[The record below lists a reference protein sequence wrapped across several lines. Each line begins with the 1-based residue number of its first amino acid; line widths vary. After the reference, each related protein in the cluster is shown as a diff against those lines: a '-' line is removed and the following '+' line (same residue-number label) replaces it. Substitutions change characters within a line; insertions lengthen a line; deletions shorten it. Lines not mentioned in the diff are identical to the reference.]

1 MERSVPS
8 SKGIDLAA
16 LLWDMKEYFG
26 RGERKGEIFLEIEE
40 DLPKLHTDK
49 RLLREALMQLIDN
62 AHKFSPPDAPV
73 VLGAERWGDE
83 VLLRVEDQGP
93 GIPAEVVEE
102 IMRRELDEAS
112 PEDRARIGIS
122 GLFLCRKYVA
132 AMGGDLSI
140 KGRMDE
146 GTTAFI
152 RLRVLPFI
160 GEGM

>member
-1 MERSVPS
+1 MPS
-8 SKGIDLAA
+8 SRGIDIAA

-40 DLPKLHTDK
+40 DLPRLHTDK

-73 VLGAERWGDE
+73 ILGVERWGDE
-83 VLLRVEDQGP
+83 ILLRIEDQGP
-93 GIPAEVVEE
+93 GISEEVVEE
-102 IMRRELDEAS
+102 IMGIELEGAEEGKGS
-112 PEDRARIGIS
+112 KVAVS
-122 GLFLCRKYVA
+122 GLYLCRKYVA
-132 AMGGDLSI
+132 AMGGDLTV
-140 KGRMDE
+140 KGRPGE

-160 GEGM
+160 GEGL

>member
-16 LLWDMKEYFG
+16 LLRDMKEYFG

-40 DLPKLHTDK
+40 DLPRLHTDK

-93 GIPAEVVEE
+93 GIPVEVVEE

-112 PEDRARIGIS
+112 QEDRARIGTS

-132 AMGGDLSI
+132 AMGGDLSV
-140 KGRMDE
+140 KGRPDE